1 MNNNSTWPGIESR
14 VSNILASITGYL
26 EITVEE
32 SYSFRLSA
40 TEIAYVMMDNDVILH
55 TDIVSSVLMNVT
67 TTIQLSPGYHLIEI
81 HYAAISY
88 PSSTLSVE
96 WSVQNGEW
104 SYITNLKRGEAY
116 LVV

>member
-104 SYITNLKRGEAY
+104 SYITNLK
-116 LVV
+116 